1 MTEATLIRSR
11 IRFEREFTQLPNAW
25 LRDNRLSFRARGLL
39 ALLMSHKPGEFK
51 VTIKALA
58 NDNPEGLDALRVA
71 VQELEKQGYLRRY
84 RKARGGQFQPD
95 TWELCD
101 PHDQGATSILTTLEN
116 PTRKRSALENPTRT
130 APDNPTPIRTLEE
143 DSSVNETTYVPECPV
158 SRRISPS
165 GRHLATETG
174 VCVNCGADMRVEVG
188 A

>member
-58 NDNPEGLDALRVA
+58 NDNPEGIAALRVA
-71 VQELEKQGYLRRY
+71 VEELEEIGYLRRY

-101 PHDQGATSILTTLEN
+101 PHELGQTPVLAAFEN
-116 PTRKRSALENPTRT
+116 RTRSKSSFENRTRT
-130 APDNPTPIRTLEE
+130 ASENRTPIRTLEE
-143 DSSVNETTYVPECPV
+143 DSSVNEVP
-158 SRRISPS
+158 SLQR
-165 GRHLATETG
+165 GRSCANGHREVVETPG
-174 VCVNCGADMRVEVG
+174 YCKYGDPIRTLQAVTS
-188 A
+188 